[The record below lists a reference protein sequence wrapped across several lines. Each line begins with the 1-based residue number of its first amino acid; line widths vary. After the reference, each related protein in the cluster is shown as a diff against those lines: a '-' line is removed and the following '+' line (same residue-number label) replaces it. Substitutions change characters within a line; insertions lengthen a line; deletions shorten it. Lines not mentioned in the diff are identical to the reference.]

1 MINILFP
8 RNEHTIDRAIRVIL
22 GIALLSL
29 VVIGPKTMW
38 GLLGLIPLI
47 TGLVG
52 SCPLYRIFKINT
64 AEMQKPQDAEPT

>member
-8 RNEHTIDRAIRVIL
+8 RNEHTIDRAIRVVL

-38 GLLGLIPLI
+38 GLIGLIPLI

-64 AEMQKPQDAEPT
+64 AQPQTSNDAEPT

>member
-22 GIALLSL
+22 GVVLLSL
-29 VVIGPKTMW
+29 VVVGPKTMW

-64 AEMQKPQDAEPT
+64 AQTTGDAEPT